1 MGRCAAH
8 WTHFSVERTTAWW
21 IKKGLDGRRLD
32 TVHWLAIHPACGEA
46 ARRFLNLAPTWQIR
60 QKRAQRTRSLTSFLP
75 ARGTSLPVL
84 SKNRP
89 RKGQARREEGAA
101 LPHPSPGW
109 VSAARDFVN
118 KPSNKLIWLPS
129 AFTTISLLCGFI
141 AIILA
146 ANPNVPHRFL
156 YVPLLVAI
164 AVFCDGID
172 GRVARAVGA
181 CTEFGENFD
190 SFADLTTFGIAPAFM
205 VYQMYLS
212 QVGMINDIPVGGI
225 LIASTLVFSNA
236 FRLARFATK
245 PYNPRCFEGMATTA
259 GGGLI
264 ATLAFWD
271 RVMTPMAAAS
281 IVLVTAFLMSSHIE
295 FPKLNAIFGRAP
307 FMLKWSFLLAIV
319 AILILVWPAGLT
331 LIAGAYALYAVLW
344 SSERAVRRRFRR
356 VAPVVGVVSGP
367 VGAQIAT
374 MTMTVDED
382 EDDEDETEAEE
393 DWDDDWEDE
402 EAEEDETES

>member
-1 MGRCAAH
+1 
-8 WTHFSVERTTAWW
+8 
-21 IKKGLDGRRLD
+21 
-32 TVHWLAIHPACGEA
+32 
-46 ARRFLNLAPTWQIR
+46 
-60 QKRAQRTRSLTSFLP
+60 
-75 ARGTSLPVL
+75 
-84 SKNRP
+84 
-89 RKGQARREEGAA
+89 
-101 LPHPSPGW
+101 
-109 VSAARDFVN
+109 VN
-118 KPSNKLIWLPS
+118 KPHNKLIWLPS
-129 AFTTISLLCGFI
+129 AFTTISLVSGFI

-146 ANPNVPHRFL
+146 ANPEVPHRFL

-190 SFADLTTFGIAPAFM
+190 SFADLAAFGIAPAFM

-212 QVGMINDIPVGGI
+212 RVGMVNDIAVGGM

-259 GGGLI
+259 GGGLV
-264 ATLAFWD
+264 ASLAFWD

-281 IVLVTAFLMSSHIE
+281 IVLVTAFLMSSRIE

-307 FMLKWSFLLAIV
+307 FMLKWTFLLAIV
-319 AILILVWPAGLT
+319 AILIPVWPAGLT
-331 LIAGAYALYAVLW
+331 LVLGAYAVYAVLW

-356 VAPVVGVVSGP
+356 AAPVMAVVSGP
-367 VGAQIAT
+367 AGTQIAT
-374 MTMTVDED
+374 MTMTVDD
-382 EDDEDETEAEE
+382 DDDDDDEAEAEE

-402 EAEEDETES
+402 EVEEEDEAES

>member
-1 MGRCAAH
+1 MTTQTTPPHEPTLTTRAPIEE
-8 WTHFSVERTTAWW
+8 SV
-21 IKKGLDGRRLD
+21 K
-32 TVHWLAIHPACGEA
+32 
-46 ARRFLNLAPTWQIR
+46 
-60 QKRAQRTRSLTSFLP
+60 
-75 ARGTSLPVL
+75 
-84 SKNRP
+84 
-89 RKGQARREEGAA
+89 
-101 LPHPSPGW
+101 
-109 VSAARDFVN
+109 

-129 AFTTISLLCGFI
+129 AFTTISLISGFI

-146 ANPNVPHRFL
+146 ADPNVPHRFL

-190 SFADLTTFGIAPAFM
+190 SFADLTAFGIAPAFM

-212 QVGMINDIPVGGI
+212 RVGMVNGIAVGGI

-245 PYNPRCFEGMATTA
+245 PYNPRYFEGMATTA

-271 RVMTPMAAAS
+271 RLMTPMAAAS
-281 IVLVTAFLMSSHIE
+281 IVLVTAFLMSSRIE
-295 FPKLNAIFGRAP
+295 FPKLNALFGRAP
-307 FMLKWSFLLAIV
+307 FMLKWTFLLAIV
-319 AILILVWPAGLT
+319 AILIPFWPAGLT
-331 LIAGAYALYAVLW
+331 LMVGAYALYAVLW
-344 SSERAVRRRFRR
+344 SSERAVRRRLRR
-356 VAPVVGVVSGP
+356 LAPVAGVVSGP
-367 VGAQIAT
+367 AGAHIAT
-374 MTMTVDED
+374 MTMTVDDD
-382 EDDEDETEAEE
+382 EDDDDDETEE

-402 EAEEDETES
+402 EAEEEDEAQS

>member
-1 MGRCAAH
+1 MTTEITPPREPAL
-8 WTHFSVERTTAWW
+8 TTRTAT
-21 IKKGLDGRRLD
+21 
-32 TVHWLAIHPACGEA
+32 
-46 ARRFLNLAPTWQIR
+46 
-60 QKRAQRTRSLTSFLP
+60 
-75 ARGTSLPVL
+75 
-84 SKNRP
+84 
-89 RKGQARREEGAA
+89 EE
-101 LPHPSPGW
+101 P
-109 VSAARDFVN
+109 VN
-118 KPSNKLIWLPS
+118 KPRNKLIWLPS
-129 AFTTISLLCGFI
+129 AFTTISLISGFI

-146 ANPNVPHRFL
+146 ANPDVPHRFL

-190 SFADLTTFGIAPAFM
+190 SFADLTAFGIAPAFM

-212 QVGMINDIPVGGI
+212 HVGMINGIAVGGL

-245 PYNPRCFEGMATTA
+245 PYNPRYFEGMATTA

-271 RVMTPMAAAS
+271 RVMTPLAAAI
-281 IVLVTAFLMSSHIE
+281 IVLITAFLMSSRIE

-307 FMLKWSFLLAIV
+307 FMLKWTFLLAIV
-319 AILILVWPAGLT
+319 AILIPFWPAGLS
-331 LIAGAYALYAVLW
+331 LIVGAYALYAVLW
-344 SSERAVRRRFRR
+344 SSERAVRRRLRR
-356 VAPVVGVVSGP
+356 AAPVVGVVSGP
-367 VGAQIAT
+367 AGTQLAS
-374 MTMTVDED
+374 MTVTVDD
-382 EDDEDETEAEE
+382 DDDDDDEAEAEE

-402 EAEEDETES
+402 AVEEEDDAEA